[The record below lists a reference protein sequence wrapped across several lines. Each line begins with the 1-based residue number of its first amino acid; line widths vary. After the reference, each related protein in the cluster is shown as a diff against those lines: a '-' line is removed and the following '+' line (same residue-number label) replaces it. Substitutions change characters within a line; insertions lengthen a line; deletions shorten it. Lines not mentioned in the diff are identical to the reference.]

1 MFIVHPKVGAF
12 HYFSLQVWVSTSLHL
27 KLQIVSHQNR
37 MCLAQNQGK
46 GDCIWISLRC
56 KKPGRSLKNV
66 KPSLCFCR
74 LSLSVSLG
82 FLLISFGSFHV
93 YLALLLAFFVFDC
106 FFFGSPVTGPRKLQK
121 GKLECH
127 KSVLLS
133 ASRPQSHPQVNP
145 HSRRATF
152 PCGLSITPPALPNS
166 AGNHIPLRLP
176 SQLSGNPGKVFV
188 QEPLVFLISRDWAQ
202 LGNKYIC

>member
-1 MFIVHPKVGAF
+1 M
-12 HYFSLQVWVSTSLHL
+12 
-27 KLQIVSHQNR
+27 
-37 MCLAQNQGK
+37 
-46 GDCIWISLRC
+46 
-56 KKPGRSLKNV
+56 KNV

-121 GKLECH
+121 GRLECH

-166 AGNHIPLRLP
+166 AGATTFHSAYPLSCQEILER
-176 SQLSGNPGKVFV
+176 SLSRSHLCF
-188 QEPLVFLISRDWAQ
+188 
-202 LGNKYIC
+202 